1 MVTRACWPAQLANAV
16 DELGE
21 ASPDSCIPGMES
33 QLIPLRLV
41 ILRWFCRVP
50 DCDGVRADGRY
61 GIHAVAGDVPAWV
74 VFFPQS

>member
-41 ILRWFCRVP
+41 ILR
-50 DCDGVRADGRY
+50 
-61 GIHAVAGDVPAWV
+61 
-74 VFFPQS
+74 